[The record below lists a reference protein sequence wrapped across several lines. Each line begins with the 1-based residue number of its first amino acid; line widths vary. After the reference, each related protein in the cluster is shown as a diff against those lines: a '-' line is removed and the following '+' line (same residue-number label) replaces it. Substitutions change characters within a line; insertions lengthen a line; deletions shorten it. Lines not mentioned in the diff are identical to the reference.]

1 MTSELS
7 WPDRSWTLGANLRSA
22 AQTRGD
28 APLISFGSDGP
39 AYTVSEVDKLAD
51 CVGAG
56 LLRLGLEHGDNL
68 LLMLP
73 NEPEMILSWFG
84 AGRIGVVEAPVN
96 TEYRGAFLEHLVNT
110 SQGKVMV
117 VRDHLVDRVVASA
130 AKMPLLE
137 TLVVVGDPLSV
148 AAPSLKV
155 VPFDDLLADAPA
167 FDPEIEPQDLSS
179 INFTSGTT
187 GPSKGAMMPHAYH
200 HLMGHRCAELM
211 DLGRG
216 DVYLMP
222 LPLYHIHAQAIMYA
236 CLVSGAAVHFEKK
249 FSASD
254 WISTIRRVGATHF
267 TTLGV
272 MLAFILKVPEQD
284 GDAVNPMRRLWACP
298 TPPALVAEFEERF
311 DVPEIVTSYGNT
323 EIGMISISDYD
334 PERPEAVGMIADQFY
349 DVEIVDD
356 DGRPVP
362 VGQAGEVRVRPKIPW
377 ILLQGYY
384 GMPERMVEASRN
396 LWFHT
401 GDVMKVDE
409 RGYYYFLDRKDDRIR
424 RRGENIASLDVE
436 QVLHQHDR
444 VADVAVVAV
453 KSEIEGGEDELKAS
467 IVFTPGPEVDPE
479 AFWAWSDEV
488 LPAFSVPR
496 YLEFLEQLP
505 KTPTEKVQKFK
516 LRKSGADAAVD
527 RLAENVARVGR

>member
-1 MTSELS
+1 M
-7 WPDRSWTLGANLRSA
+7 
-22 AQTRGD
+22 
-28 APLISFGSDGP
+28 
-39 AYTVSEVDKLAD
+39 
-51 CVGAG
+51 
-56 LLRLGLEHGDNL
+56 
-68 LLMLP
+68 
-73 NEPEMILSWFG
+73 
-84 AGRIGVVEAPVN
+84 GVVEAPVN

-110 SQGKVMV
+110 SEGKVMV

-130 AKMPLLE
+130 ANMPLLE
-137 TLVVVGDPLSV
+137 TLVVVGDIRSV
-148 AAPSLKV
+148 DAPSFKV

-167 FDPEIEPQDLSS
+167 VDPEVQPQDLSS

-222 LPLYHIHAQAIMYA
+222 LPLYHIHAQAITYA
-236 CLVSGAAVHFEKK
+236 CLISGAAVHYETK
-249 FSASD
+249 FSASE
-254 WISTIRRVGATHF
+254 WVSTVRRVGATHF

-272 MLAFILKVPEQD
+272 MLAFILKHPQEE

-298 TPPALVAEFEERF
+298 TPPKLVAEFEQRF
-311 DVPEIVTSYGNT
+311 AVSEIVTSYGNT

-334 PERPEAVGMIADQFY
+334 KERPEAVGMIADQFY

-356 DGRPVP
+356 EGQPVP
-362 VGQAGEVRVRPKIPW
+362 VGEAGEVRVRPKIPW

-436 QVLHQHDR
+436 QVLHQHER
-444 VADVAVVAV
+444 VGDVAVVAV

-467 IVFTPGPEVDPE
+467 IVSTPGPNIDHE
-479 AFWAWSDEV
+479 AFWEWCDDV

-496 YLEFLEQLP
+496 YLEFMDQLP

-516 LRKSGADAAVD
+516 LRKSGIGASVD
-527 RLAENVARVGR
+527 RLAGKPARAGR